1 MSTDPTNQSDDD
13 EEQSSA
19 MLQIPPGAKNYI
31 TMAGYLAMKDE
42 LLQLIDVARPE
53 VVRIVSWAASNG
65 DRSENGDY
73 IYGKRRLREIDRRIR
88 FLTKRLDL
96 AEVVDPRVHHGSD
109 QIFFGATVR
118 YETRAGVEH
127 QVTIVGVDE
136 FDPLRGKISW
146 VSPVARALNKAH
158 EGDTVKLQ
166 TPSGI
171 DEITVLEVIYPS

>member
-1 MSTDPTNQSDDD
+1 MSNTPAAEDD
-13 EEQSSA
+13 EEQLSA

-31 TMAGYLAMKDE
+31 TMAGYQQMKDE
-42 LLQLIDVARPE
+42 LLHLIDVARPE
-53 VVRIVSWAASNG
+53 VVKIVSWAASNG

-73 IYGKRRLREIDRRIR
+73 IYGKRRMREIDRRIR

-109 QIFFGATVR
+109 QVFFGASVR
-118 YETRAGVEH
+118 YETQDGHEH
-127 QVTIVGVDE
+127 EVTIVGVDE

-171 DEITVLEVIYPS
+171 DEITLIEVTYPSP

>member
-1 MSTDPTNQSDDD
+1 MNTTIADEDD
-13 EEQSSA
+13 EEQGSA
-19 MLQIPPGAKNYI
+19 MLKIPPGAKNYI
-31 TMAGYLAMKDE
+31 TMAGYQAMRDE

-53 VVRIVSWAASNG
+53 VVRIVHWAASNG

-96 AEVVDPRVHHGSD
+96 AEIVDPRVHHGSD
-109 QIFFGATVR
+109 QVFFGATVR
-118 YETRAGVEH
+118 YETQTGEEH
-127 QVTIVGVDE
+127 QITIVGVDE

-146 VSPVARALNKAH
+146 VSPVARAMNKAF
-158 EGDTVKLQ
+158 EGDTITLQ

-171 DEITVLEVIYPS
+171 DEITLLEVTYPA